1 MERNTKNINKMLLF
15 FIILIIIFTII
26 IASGPIYFVKEGE
39 QKVITRF
46 GEIVG
51 FEIEAGI
58 KFKIPIIDK
67 TTTYSKKILSWDGEP
82 RRVPTLEQQFI
93 WVDTTARWRIF
104 DPKLFYS
111 SINTMTQAYSRL
123 DDIIESAVRTT
134 ISQNRLVEAVRNTNA
149 IIETQFQT
157 TTSTFALDDDGDTDI
172 IDLATQR
179 EAQPPIEKGRRALS
193 QKMLEVVKII
203 TPEFGIEIID
213 VVIRQIRYS
222 EDLTESVYN
231 RMISERKQ
239 IAQAS
244 RSWGEGRKQKILGE
258 LKNEQQ
264 VILSDAYAKAEVIKG
279 KADAKATKIYTEA
292 YQQSPQ
298 FFSFWIAIESYKK
311 TLPSLN
317 KLLSTDYDYFRYLYS
332 IDGKR

>member
-1 MERNTKNINKMLLF
+1 MNNILIFF
-15 FIILIIIFTII
+15 FIFITVCVIV
-26 IASGPIYFVKEGE
+26 IASGSIYFVKEGE

-46 GEIVG
+46 GEIIGV
-51 FEIEAGI
+51 EIEAGV
-58 KFKIPIIDK
+58 KFKLPFVDRV
-67 TTTYSKKILSWDGEP
+67 TTYSRKILSWDGEP

-157 TTSTFALDDDGDTDI
+157 TTSTFTIEEGQEDVDI
-172 IDLATQR
+172 TDLATQR
-179 EAQPPIEKGRRALS
+179 EAQSPIEKGRRALS
-193 QKMLEVVKII
+193 QEMLEVVKVI
-203 TPEFGIEIID
+203 TPEFGIEVID
-213 VVIRQIRYS
+213 VVIRQIQYS

-244 RSWGEGRKQKILGE
+244 RAWGEGRKQKILGE
-258 LKNEQQ
+258 LQNEQK

-279 KADAKATKIYTEA
+279 EADAEATQIYTEA

-298 FFSFWIAIESYKK
+298 FFSFWVAIESYKK
-311 TLPSLN
+311 TLPQLN
-317 KLLSTDYDYFRYLYS
+317 KILSTDYDYFRYLYNTT
-332 IDGKR
+332 GQR

>member
-1 MERNTKNINKMLLF
+1 MNNILIFF
-15 FIILIIIFTII
+15 FIFIIVCVIV
-26 IASGPIYFVKEGE
+26 IASGSIYFVKEGE

-46 GEIVG
+46 GEIIGV
-51 FEIEAGI
+51 EIEAGI
-58 KFKIPIIDK
+58 KFKLPIVDRV
-67 TTTYSKKILSWDGEP
+67 TTYSRKILSWDGEP

-157 TTSTFALDDDGDTDI
+157 TTSTFTIEEGQEDVDI
-172 IDLATQR
+172 TDLATQR
-179 EAQPPIEKGRRALS
+179 EAQSPIEKGRRALS
-193 QKMLEVVKII
+193 QKMLEVVKVI
-203 TPEFGIEIID
+203 TPEFGIEVID
-213 VVIRQIRYS
+213 VVIRQIQYS

-244 RSWGEGRKQKILGE
+244 RAWGEGRKQKILGE
-258 LKNEQQ
+258 LQNEQK

-279 KADAKATKIYTEA
+279 EADAEATQIYTEA

-298 FFSFWIAIESYKK
+298 FFSFWVAIESYKK
-311 TLPSLN
+311 TLPQLN
-317 KLLSTDYDYFRYLYS
+317 KILSTDYDYFRYLYNTT
-332 IDGKR
+332 GQR